1 MESLT
6 QYEMQPLHVLM
17 LSVLV
22 FYLGLYL
29 NLSMANSYIDRK
41 SGL

>member
-6 QYEMQPLHVLM
+6 HYEMQPLHVLV

-29 NLSMANSYIDRK
+29 TV
-41 SGL
+41 

>member
-6 QYEMQPLHVLM
+6 HYEMQPLHVLM

-29 NLSMANSYIDRK
+29 NRKIRFLSD
-41 SGL
+41 